1 MGETSLSKKIGLF
14 LGPSVALLMLLIG
27 PPASLAESLVDA
39 VQSGRL
45 SLDILDPAAAN
56 GIDADA
62 LTTRAFIAWGTG
74 ALLVWMGIWW
84 ATEPIPIPVTSLLP
98 LVVLPLLG
106 ASNVATVGAS
116 YGSHI
121 VLLLLGGFI
130 IALGIERWD
139 LHKRIALYII
149 SAVGTSP
156 KALIAGFMLATA
168 LLSMWI
174 SNTATTLM
182 MVPIALSA
190 AAALNDKDGKF
201 VTALLLGIC
210 YAASIGGVG
219 TPIGTPTNLI
229 VIDFLRRESDIGIS
243 FPEWM
248 AFGLPSVALL
258 IPLAWWVVTRRLA
271 TMQGGENAASEI
283 GAQRQALGGMS
294 IQEARI
300 AIVFG
305 CVAALWVLR
314 LPLSNVLSE
323 LGWDTLKGLGGQADA
338 VIAIAGAVTVFLVP
352 AGGDEKRALLTW
364 DEAVRIPWGVLLL
377 FGGGIALGVALRAT
391 GTSVW
396 IGDQLTVLRVLP
408 TLLFVAAVVA
418 MVIFLTE
425 LTSNVATMTTLAP
438 ILGSLAI
445 AIGAAPTSLLAP
457 AAVAA
462 SCAFMLPV
470 ATAPNAIIYASGKI
484 TVGQMMSYGLRL
496 NLIAIVIITAIGMWL
511 APLVL

>member
-1 MGETSLSKKIGLF
+1 MGETSRSKQVGLV
-14 LGPSVALLMLLIG
+14 LGPSIALLMLIIG

-45 SLDILDPAAAN
+45 ALDILDPNAPGGVDLQALQAAAF
-56 GIDADA
+56 
-62 LTTRAFIAWGTG
+62 TAWGAG

-98 LVVLPLLG
+98 VVVLPLLG
-106 ASNVATVGAS
+106 AGTPAAVGAN

-156 KALIAGFMLATA
+156 KALIAGFMIATA

-229 VIDFLRRESDIGIS
+229 VIDFLRRDFDIGVS

-248 AFGLPSVALL
+248 ALGLPSVTIL
-258 IPLAWWVVTRRLA
+258 IPIAWFVVTYGLQA
-271 TMQGGENAASEI
+271 MPDGSQAASEI
-283 GAQRQALGGMS
+283 SSQRKALGGMS
-294 IQEARI
+294 LQETRI
-300 AIVFG
+300 ALVFG
-305 CVAALWVLR
+305 CVAMLWVLR
-314 LPLSNVLSE
+314 LPLANVLAGM
-323 LGWDTLKGLGGQADA
+323 GWETPRSLGGQADA
-338 VIAIAGAVTVFLVP
+338 VIAIAGAIIVFLVP
-352 AGGDEKRALLTW
+352 AGGDHKRALLSW
-364 DEAVRIPWGVLLL
+364 EEAVKIPWGVLLL
-377 FGGGIALGVALRAT
+377 FGGGIALGVSLRAT

-396 IGDQLTVLRVLP
+396 IGDQLTVMSVLP

-445 AIGAAPTSLLAP
+445 AIGAEPTSLLAP

-470 ATAPNAIIYASGKI
+470 ATAPNAIVYASGRI
-484 TVGQMMSYGLRL
+484 TVGQMMTYGLRL
-496 NLIAIVIITAIGMWL
+496 NLIAIVVITAIGLWL